1 MCDITDLFTLWGVN
15 ILREYREYGFSRKQL
30 DSLHE
35 SEEVADYWEEPPGID
50 YIHVLIILETPK
62 SLDDYFENMARLCG
76 RDYIYTYILN
86 IN

>member
-35 SEEVADYWEEPPGID
+35 SEEIADYWEEPPGID

-62 SLDDYFENMARLCG
+62 SLDDYFESKLSEAL
-76 RDYIYTYILN
+76 
-86 IN
+86 